1 MPRVRLLTML
11 AGAVTAVQLTGCAH
25 TPISTQPPA
34 AMDRAASVAVSLVGS
49 PYRYGGNTPKG
60 FDCSGL
66 VQYSYARAGIRL
78 PHGTEGLRRAT
89 YAVPVERI
97 RRGDLLF
104 FHQEGKRASHV
115 GIYLGDDEFVHAP
128 SSGKQVHV
136 APLSDPYWRR
146 NFAGARR
153 IEMD

>member
-1 MPRVRLLTML
+1 MPHGRVLTML
-11 AGAVTAVQLTGCAH
+11 AGAVTALQLAGCGH
-25 TPISTQPPA
+25 TPINTPAPA
-34 AMDRAASVAVSLVGS
+34 AIDRAASVAVSQVGS

-89 YAVPVERI
+89 YAVPSDRI

-115 GIYLGDDEFVHAP
+115 GIYLGNDEFVHAP
-128 SSGKQVHV
+128 SSGRQVHV
-136 APLSDPYWRR
+136 ASLSDPYWRR

-153 IEMD
+153 IESD